1 MPGIVR
7 RDSAS
12 LAFTLASHR
21 VRRAETPWNLSR
33 ICRASSRVSFAFGL
47 RAWKQ
52 INARVVG
59 PGPYHERMMDK
70 EVVKTVREKFRA
82 IRDELDERARRL
94 WAAVEAESL
103 GHGGLKAVSEATGL
117 AQSTIV
123 RGQKELREPRPSV
136 VGATLQRVRRPGAG
150 RKPITE
156 TDPGIVQALDALV
169 EPTSRGDPMSPLRWT
184 CKSTRVLAVELTR
197 QGHRVSHTKVGE
209 LLVAQ
214 GYSLQG
220 TSKQTE
226 GSSQHPD
233 RNEQFLHI
241 NDKVKEFQK
250 QEQPVIS
257 VDTKKKELIGDF
269 ANKGREYQP
278 KGEPEKV
285 RVHDFIDEEL
295 GKAIP
300 YGVYD
305 VTQNSGWVSVGVDH
319 DTAEFAVESIGRWW
333 RNMGR
338 RSYPGATE
346 LLITA
351 DGGGSNGSRSR
362 LWKLELQSLA
372 DETGLSINVCHLP
385 PGTSK
390 WNKIEHRMFSHI
402 TQNWRGRPLESLETV
417 VSLIANTT
425 TDTGLRIRARLDR
438 GKYPTKIKV
447 TDDELSAVQLVPD
460 EFRGEWNYVIDP
472 RKER

>member
-1 MPGIVR
+1 MISN
-7 RDSAS
+7 D
-12 LAFTLASHR
+12 
-21 VRRAETPWNLSR
+21 
-33 ICRASSRVSFAFGL
+33 
-47 RAWKQ
+47 
-52 INARVVG
+52 
-59 PGPYHERMMDK
+59 
-70 EVVKTVREKFRA
+70 EVAA
-82 IRDELDERARRL
+82 IRAKFDALRGDLDERARRL
-94 WAAVEAESL
+94 WAATEVNAL
-103 GHGGLKAVSEATGL
+103 GYGGLGAVCRATGL
-117 AQSTIV
+117 AKSTI
-123 RGQKELREPRPSV
+123 RFGQRELRAPTEAEFGR
-136 VGATLQRVRRPGAG
+136 RVRRPGAG

-156 TDPGIVQALDALV
+156 TDPGIVEALDALV

-184 CKSTRVLAVELTR
+184 CKSTRVLAAELTR

-209 LLVAQ
+209 LLEAQ
-214 GYSLQG
+214 GFTLQG

-233 RNEQFLHI
+233 RNDQFLHI
-241 NDKVKEFQK
+241 NAKVKGFQK
-250 QEQPVIS
+250 REQPVIS

-278 KGEPEKV
+278 KGEPQEV
-285 RVHDFIDEEL
+285 RVHDFIDKKL

-300 YGVYD
+300 YGIYD
-305 VTQNSGWVSVGVDH
+305 IAQNAGWVSVGTDH

-338 RSYPGATE
+338 DTYPEATE

-372 DETGLSINVCHLP
+372 DKTGLTITVCHFP

-402 TQNWRGRPLESLETV
+402 TKNWRGRPLESVETAV
-417 VSLIANTT
+417 NLIANTT

-438 GKYPTKIKV
+438 GKYATEIKV

-460 EFRGEWNYVIDP
+460 KFRGEWNYLINP
-472 RKER
+472 HRKSDD